1 MKDMENVKNMDLLK
15 KYNDVYEEG
24 ASGFFT
30 TNGFAESK
38 LLLDMIPNWN
48 GLNVLEIGC
57 GEGSLAAMFSFAG
70 ANKIDAID
78 YSIEAINIAKRR
90 INIENVSFSCI
101 GYQDLTDTYDVVAL
115 QGVLEHLDNSFEAL
129 TLIIE
134 TNLNDNGKVILTVP
148 SFLNPRGYIWMTLQL
163 LFNVPMSLTDLN
175 FMCPFDFVEFC
186 DQHGYILET
195 VKSTEQDW
203 GAGDLAIVDLKERL
217 TNALRDAEMDNTNV
231 DKLLEWLQK
240 AVKYYHR
247 DDLSGAIVGTEL
259 VKKNDYN
266 LYF

>member
-1 MKDMENVKNMDLLK
+1 MNDMKNVKNMDLLK
-15 KYNDVYEEG
+15 KYNAVYDEG
-24 ASGFFT
+24 SSGFFT

-38 LLLDMIPNWN
+38 LLLDLIPNWN

-57 GEGSLAAMFSFAG
+57 GEGNLAAMLSFAG
-70 ANKIDAID
+70 AKKVDAID

-90 INIENVSFSCI
+90 IIIENVSYTCM
-101 GYQDLTDTYDVVAL
+101 GYQDVTGTYDVVAL

-129 TLIIE
+129 TQIIE
-134 TNLNDNGKVILTVP
+134 TNLNDNGKVILTTP

-186 DQHGYILET
+186 SQNGYILET
-195 VKSTEQDW
+195 IKSTEQDW

-217 TNALRDAEMDNTNV
+217 TNALRDAGMDNSNV
-231 DKLLEWLQK
+231 DKLLAWLQK
-240 AVKYYHR
+240 AVRYHHR
-247 DDLSGAIVGTEL
+247 DELSGAIVGYMIS
-259 VKKNDYN
+259 KKK
-266 LYF
+266 